1 MINRILMELYDDF
14 EKDNLDSLLEFSK
27 KTFSNEETQN
37 LFAGCCLILFLR
49 EKDTFEPRYHMV
61 REELLSI
68 ALSAK
73 EKVGNSNLLAFYID
87 RVNTEKM
94 VTKYLRDVVNNPN
107 VYLYADTIIDYLEQ
121 FKPNFVDML
130 KTRYK
135 ENIEKYVSS
144 LEGKKM

>member
-1 MINRILMELYDDF
+1 
-14 EKDNLDSLLEFSK
+14 
-27 KTFSNEETQN
+27 
-37 LFAGCCLILFLR
+37 
-49 EKDTFEPRYHMV
+49 MV

-68 ALSAK
+68 ALAAK
-73 EKVGNSNLLAFYID
+73 EKVGNSKLLAFYID
-87 RVNTEKM
+87 RVNTEKK

-107 VYLYADTIIDYLEQ
+107 VDLYADTIIDYLEQ

-144 LEGKKM
+144 LED